1 MTYDPNVTMLTPEES
16 ARLLYLETK
25 ALTYL
30 KTKDRTYELTSEE
43 NTELTSL
50 VRLRIQLSRPQR

>member
-1 MTYDPNVTMLTPEES
+1 MNHDPNVKMLTPEES

-43 NTELTSL
+43 KTELNDI
-50 VRLRIQLSRPQR
+50 VRLKIQLSRPQR